1 MAIDK
6 DKILRQLQE
15 MAQNAK
21 ASEWPVFLNDER
33 LEDAF
38 KEPLA
43 DENGEC
49 EPLPTIWDDYGYGQ
63 DDDGVLF
70 ITSKSASIRS
80 NLYSKYLDEKALVW
94 DSSKERLLL
103 YIPDLEEPRMAFKGS
118 CWQFAKRLKPE
129 YEEYITLRD
138 VYYEIMEKETIID
151 TRTDKEK
158 QLDSNWQ
165 NNQK

>member
-6 DKILRQLQE
+6 DNILRQLQE

-21 ASEWPVFLNDER
+21 APECPAFLKDER

-38 KEPLA
+38 KEPVA

-49 EPLPTIWDDYGYGQ
+49 EPFPTIWNDYGYGQ
-63 DDDGVLF
+63 DDDEVLF
-70 ITSKSASIRS
+70 ITSKSAPIRS

-94 DSSKERLLL
+94 DSNKERLLL
-103 YIPDLEEPRMAFKGS
+103 YVPDVNQPKVAFKGS

-129 YEEYITLRD
+129 YEDFITLRD
-138 VYYEIMEKETIID
+138 VYYEIM
-151 TRTDKEK
+151 
-158 QLDSNWQ
+158 
-165 NNQK
+165 QKRNHH